1 MTFPYKGYA
10 GYYLD
15 VDLTKGKVHKK
26 ELEKEW
32 ARLYLGGSGIAA
44 KILWDRTGPNTNP
57 LGPNNVLVV
66 GTGPLTG
73 AMFFCC
79 AQWTFKE
86 ASLSLTSRW

>member
-26 ELEKEW
+26 EMEKDW
-32 ARLYLGGSGIAA
+32 ARLYLGGTGVAA
-44 KILWDRTGPNTNP
+44 KILWDRTGPETDP
-57 LGPNNVLVV
+57 LSPDNVLVV

-73 AMFFCC
+73 SMF
-79 AQWTFKE
+79 
-86 ASLSLTSRW
+86 SP